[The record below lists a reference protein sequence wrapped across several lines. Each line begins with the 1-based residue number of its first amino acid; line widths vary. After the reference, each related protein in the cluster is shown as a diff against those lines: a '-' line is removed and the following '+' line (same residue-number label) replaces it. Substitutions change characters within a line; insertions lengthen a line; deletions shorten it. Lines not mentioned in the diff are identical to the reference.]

1 MTTAFVFLL
10 GRDKLLTSGITGRT
24 EKNFNHAMRMN
35 KKGETELRRGLQVKL
50 ENSSMKQFS
59 SKQKMVRFCD
69 GWI

>member
-1 MTTAFVFLL
+1 MTTLFVFLL
-10 GRDKLLTSGITGRT
+10 GRDKLLTSGITGRA
-24 EKNFNHAMRMN
+24 EKNFNLAMRMN
-35 KKGETELRRGLQVKL
+35 KKGETELRRGLQVKF